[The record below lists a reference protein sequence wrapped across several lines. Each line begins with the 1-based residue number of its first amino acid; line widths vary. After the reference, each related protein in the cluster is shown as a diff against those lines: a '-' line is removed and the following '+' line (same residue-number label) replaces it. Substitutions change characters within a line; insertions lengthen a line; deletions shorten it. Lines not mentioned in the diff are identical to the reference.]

1 MRRSLSDCRAA
12 CLHQP
17 DMFWPELWGAGRK
30 RLVGSLAHLPELR
43 NEPTQRPQRCTKHRT
58 GRAGPSG
65 RGRGTGP
72 GEPRIRGALGPAEC
86 QFRRLVCMMYF
97 SICYHMVM
105 EESGLSK
112 IKANQVSCEVYDE
125 LLARLEAFA
134 QFEVE
139 NKKTSLHIVHGR
151 AFLGVHPRK
160 DGLLLNI
167 VTNAPIT
174 SARIKKTERVSANR
188 YHNEIAVTAAQ
199 DLDGEL
205 LTWIEQAYGLTAAV

>member
-1 MRRSLSDCRAA
+1 
-12 CLHQP
+12 
-17 DMFWPELWGAGRK
+17 
-30 RLVGSLAHLPELR
+30 
-43 NEPTQRPQRCTKHRT
+43 
-58 GRAGPSG
+58 
-65 RGRGTGP
+65 
-72 GEPRIRGALGPAEC
+72 
-86 QFRRLVCMMYF
+86 MMYF
-97 SICYHMVM
+97 IVCYHVVM

-125 LLARLEAFA
+125 LLARLEVFA

-167 VTNAPIT
+167 VTSAPIT

-188 YHNEIAVTAAQ
+188 YHNEIVVTAVQ

-205 LTWIEQAYGLTAAV
+205 LAWIEQAYALTAAV